1 MKKETL
7 LKIMTLFRTDIDKGM
22 TILEISKKL
31 KIGYR
36 PAYNHIISMEELEII
51 NFEKIGN
58 SKQCS
63 LNLKNEKCRHLLTE
77 VDMQRKE
84 QIYNNKIL
92 KQILKELTLKIT
104 EKFISNIHSIILFG
118 SYAKG
123 NARKDSD
130 IDLIFIV
137 SNIRSRRLRKEIE
150 RECASY
156 QYSHNTKV
164 SPIIT
169 DIKEFK
175 IMLKAKELT
184 VGKEARES
192 GVPIYGSEQYWRFI
206 SWKE

>member
-7 LKIMTLFRTDIDKGM
+7 LKIMALFRKNIDKGM

-36 PAYNHIISMEELEII
+36 PAYNHLISMEELEIVNI
-51 NFEKIGN
+51 QKIGN
-58 SKQCS
+58 SKQCH
-63 LNLKNEKCRHLLTE
+63 LNLKNEKCRLLLTE
-77 VDMQRKE
+77 VDMQKRE
-84 QIYNNKIL
+84 EIYKNKIL
-92 KQILKELTLKIT
+92 KQILEELTTKII

-123 NARKDSD
+123 KARKNSD

-137 SNIRSRRLRKEIE
+137 SNIKNKRLRKEIE

-156 QYSHNTKV
+156 QYSHNIKI

-192 GVPIYGSEQYWRFI
+192 GVPIYGFEQYWRFI
-206 SWKE
+206 S